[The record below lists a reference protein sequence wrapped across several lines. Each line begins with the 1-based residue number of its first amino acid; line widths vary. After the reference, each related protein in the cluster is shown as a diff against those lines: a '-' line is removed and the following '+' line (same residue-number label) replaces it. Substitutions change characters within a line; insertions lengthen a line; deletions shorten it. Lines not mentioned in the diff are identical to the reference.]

1 MERQFQMTYGMTKS
15 VNRPFTEVVSEV
27 REALAAQGFGVL
39 TEIDIKTTLKN
50 KIDVDVEDQ
59 VILGACSPHHAHR
72 ALQADPSIGLLLPC
86 NVVVRSE
93 GPTTHVEA
101 INPQMMV
108 ELSDANEMKA
118 VADEV
123 SAKLQAAL
131 DSLK

>member
-1 MERQFQMTYGMTKS
+1 MERQGVMGYAMATS
-15 VNRPFTEVVSEV
+15 VDRPFDEVVTEV

-39 TEIDIKTTLKN
+39 TEIDIKTTLKK
-50 KIDVDVEDQ
+50 KIDADVAEQ
-59 VILGACSPHHAHR
+59 VILGACSPSHAHR

-86 NVVVRSE
+86 NVVVRRD
-93 GPTTHVEA
+93 GDTTRVEA

-108 ELSDANEMKA
+108 ELSDAGDMKA

>member
-1 MERQFQMTYGMTKS
+1 MAYGMTTS
-15 VNRPFTEVVSEV
+15 VDRPFSEVVAEV

-59 VILGACSPHHAHR
+59 VILGACSPRHAHR

-86 NVVVRSE
+86 NVVIRSE
-93 GPTTHVEA
+93 GATTHVEA

-108 ELSDANEMKA
+108 ELSDADEMKA

-123 SAKLQAAL
+123 SVKLQAAL

>member
-1 MERQFQMTYGMTKS
+1 MGYAMATS
-15 VNRPFTEVVSEV
+15 VDRPFDEVVTEV

-39 TEIDIKTTLKN
+39 TEIDIKTTLKK
-50 KIDVDVEDQ
+50 KIDADVAEQ
-59 VILGACSPHHAHR
+59 VILGACSPSHAHR

-86 NVVVRSE
+86 NVVVRRD
-93 GPTTHVEA
+93 GDTTRVEA

-108 ELSDANEMKA
+108 ELSDAGDMKA

>member
-1 MERQFQMTYGMTKS
+1 MAYGMTTS
-15 VNRPFTEVVSEV
+15 VDRPFAEVVAEV

-59 VILGACSPHHAHR
+59 VILGACSPSHAYR

-86 NVVVRSE
+86 NVVIRSE
-93 GPTTHVEA
+93 GSTTHVEA

-108 ELSDANEMKA
+108 ELSDADEMRA
-118 VADEV
+118 IADEV
-123 SAKLQAAL
+123 SVKLQATL
-131 DSLK
+131 DSLV

>member
-1 MERQFQMTYGMTKS
+1 MSYGMTTS
-15 VNRPFTEVVSEV
+15 VDRPFTEVVAEV

-59 VILGACSPHHAHR
+59 VILGACSPRHAHR

-86 NVVVRSE
+86 NVVIRSE
-93 GPTTHVEA
+93 GSTTHVEA

-108 ELSDANEMKA
+108 ELSDADEMKA

-123 SAKLQAAL
+123 SVKLQAAL

>member
-1 MERQFQMTYGMTKS
+1 MMGYGMVTS
-15 VNRPFTEVVSEV
+15 VDRPFDEVVAEV

-39 TEIDIKTTLKN
+39 TEIDVKTTLKN

-59 VILGACSPHHAHR
+59 IILGACSPHHAHR

-86 NVVVRSE
+86 NVVVRSD
-93 GPTTHVEA
+93 GKTTRVEA

-108 ELSDANEMKA
+108 ELSDADGMKA

-123 SAKLQAAL
+123 STKLQAAL
-131 DSLK
+131 DSLA

>member
-1 MERQFQMTYGMTKS
+1 MATS
-15 VNRPFTEVVSEV
+15 VDRPFDEVVTEV

-39 TEIDIKTTLKN
+39 TEIDIKTTLKK
-50 KIDVDVEDQ
+50 KIDADVAEQ
-59 VILGACSPHHAHR
+59 VILGACSPSHAHR

-86 NVVVRSE
+86 NVVVRRD
-93 GPTTHVEA
+93 GDTTRVEA

-108 ELSDANEMKA
+108 ELSDAGDMKA

>member
-1 MERQFQMTYGMTKS
+1 MAYGMTTS
-15 VNRPFTEVVSEV
+15 VDRPFSEVVAEV

-59 VILGACSPHHAHR
+59 VILGACSPRHAHR

-86 NVVVRSE
+86 NVVIRSE
-93 GPTTHVEA
+93 GATTHVEA

-108 ELSDANEMKA
+108 ELSDASEMKA

-123 SAKLQAAL
+123 SVKLQAAL
-131 DSLK
+131 DSLQ

>member
-1 MERQFQMTYGMTKS
+1 MAYGMTKS
-15 VNRPFTEVVSEV
+15 INRPFAEVVAEV

-59 VILGACSPHHAHR
+59 VILGACSPRHAHR

-93 GPTTHVEA
+93 GATTHVEA

-108 ELSDANEMKA
+108 ELSDAGEMKA

-123 SAKLQAAL
+123 SVKLQAAL
-131 DSLK
+131 DSLQ

>member
-1 MERQFQMTYGMTKS
+1 MSYGMTTS
-15 VNRPFTEVVSEV
+15 VDRPFTEVVAEV

-50 KIDVDVEDQ
+50 KIDVDVEEQ
-59 VILGACSPHHAHR
+59 VILGACSPRHAHR

-86 NVVVRSE
+86 NVVIRSE
-93 GPTTHVEA
+93 GSTTHVEA

-108 ELSDANEMKA
+108 ELSDADEMKA

-123 SAKLQAAL
+123 SVKLQAAL

>member
-1 MERQFQMTYGMTKS
+1 MAYGMTTS
-15 VNRPFTEVVSEV
+15 VDRPFAEVVAEV

-59 VILGACSPHHAHR
+59 VILGACSPSHAYR

-86 NVVVRSE
+86 NVVIRSE
-93 GPTTHVEA
+93 GSTTHVEA

-108 ELSDANEMKA
+108 ELSDADEMRA
-118 VADEV
+118 IADEV
-123 SAKLQAAL
+123 SAKLQATL
-131 DSLK
+131 DSLV